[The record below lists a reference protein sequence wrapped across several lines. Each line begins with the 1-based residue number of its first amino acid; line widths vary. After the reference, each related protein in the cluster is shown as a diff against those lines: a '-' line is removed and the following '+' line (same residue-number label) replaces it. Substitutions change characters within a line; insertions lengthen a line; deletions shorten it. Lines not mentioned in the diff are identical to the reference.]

1 MKTITFYYDPI
12 SPFVWLAFQRLP
24 AILMADDTHP
34 GISHRVAYKP
44 ILFAALLKHHGQ
56 LGPAEIPVKRD
67 WTYRHVQW
75 LGHSMGIPLSLPA
88 AHPFNPLPLLRLAL
102 ACAAPDAPGETNRF
116 TTEQVLRHVWEGGA
130 DAVAPERLAA
140 LEASLQSHMA
150 QRGHGWVDP
159 NGDAVKQQLRANTEE
174 ALAAGVFGVPTLVAD
189 NKLFWGVDS
198 LPMLRACLGEDPW
211 FDGPGWH
218 GVANV
223 AVGISRKG

>member
-24 AILMADDTHP
+24 ETLMGDGTHP
-34 GISHRVAYKP
+34 GVSHRVSYKP

-56 LGPAEIPVKRD
+56 LGPAEIPAKRD
-67 WTYRHVQW
+67 WTYRQVQW

-130 DAVAPERLAA
+130 DAVAPARLAA
-140 LEASLQSHMA
+140 LETSLQNHMA
-150 QRGHGWVDP
+150 QRGHAWVDP
-159 NGDAVKQQLRANTEE
+159 NGDAIKQQLRANTEE
-174 ALAAGVFGVPTLVAD
+174 ALAAGAFGVPTFALD
-189 NKLFWGVDS
+189 GKLFWGLDS
-198 LPMLRACLGEDPW
+198 LPMLQSCLQEDPW
-211 FDGPGWH
+211 FKGPGWD
-218 GVANV
+218 GVAQV
-223 AVGISRKG
+223 AVGVSRKA